1 MMFPS
6 LTLDLLC
13 RHQLILQMNQHLAKV
28 PTLCSRYVINVDDF
42 RCMNVED
49 FRHCQRIKYLDE
61 IEIDLSCS
69 LNCNLPDAKTIQRK
83 SQIFRKIRMHADMF
97 HKVPIPRKP
106 ACLYFIR

>member
-42 RCMNVED
+42 R
-49 FRHCQRIKYLDE
+49 IKYLDE
-61 IEIDLSCS
+61 IEIDLYCL

-83 SQIFRKIRMHADMF
+83 SQIFRKILMYADMF
-97 HKVPIPRKP
+97 HKVPIPRKA